1 MKLTFNKINI
11 TGKLLDFSIE
21 FSLDDIFA
29 TLNFSLPH
37 SFIKANGIKEGQQVQ
52 LEDKNLK
59 FQGICLKYTDEN
71 NNIGKFMCVNFAWYL
86 TVHEDTFQINSTAK
100 EAVKKVITSY
110 DNKFKFKD
118 ISEKEFSNTKIVKLY
133 YEMSLESIVKDI
145 IGQVTS
151 KSASKYYVIDNGGTF
166 EVVKNSGEISID
178 IKNLWDLKRE
188 CDISKIKNQI
198 KVISASEK
206 NVNSE
211 VIVKN
216 SESIKAFG
224 TIQKVS
230 KIKSKDKVQGKAEA
244 EKLLKLLS
252 NLDKT
257 ISFSI
262 PGNLKIKVG
271 SVTKLNGTKYLI
283 KKVKHELKDGLF
295 RSSLE
300 LEVYYG

>member
-21 FSLDDIFA
+21 YSLEDIFA

-37 SFIKANGIKEGQQVQ
+37 SFIKANGLKEGQQVI
-52 LEDKNLK
+52 LDDKNLK
-59 FQGICLKYTDEN
+59 FEGICLKYTDEN

-100 EAVKKVITSY
+100 EAIKKVITSY
-110 DNKFKFKD
+110 DKKFKFKD
-118 ISEKEFSNTKIVKLY
+118 ISDKDFSNTKVVKLY
-133 YEMSLESIVKDI
+133 YDMSLESIVKDI
-145 IGQVTS
+145 IGQVSS
-151 KSASKYYVIDNGGTF
+151 KSASKYYVVDNGGTF
-166 EVVKNSGEISID
+166 EVVKNLGEMEID

-188 CDISKIKNQI
+188 FDISKVKNQI
-198 KVISASEK
+198 KVISASETK
-206 NVNSE
+206 VSSE

-216 SESIKAFG
+216 AESIKAIG

-252 NLDKT
+252 NSDKT

-262 PGNLKIKVG
+262 PGNLKVKVG
-271 SVTKLNGTKYLI
+271 FLAKLNGTKYLI
-283 KKVKHELKDGLF
+283 KKLKHEIKDGLF
-295 RSSLE
+295 RSNLE